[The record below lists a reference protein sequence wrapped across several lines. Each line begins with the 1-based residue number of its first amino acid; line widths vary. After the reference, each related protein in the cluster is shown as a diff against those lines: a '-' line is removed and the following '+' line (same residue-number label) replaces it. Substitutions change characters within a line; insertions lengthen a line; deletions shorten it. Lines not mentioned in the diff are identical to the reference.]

1 MANKIENKMLNEEL
15 VEIAIGDLYLYDEA
29 TGLEYATTTLT
40 SAEFS
45 SSADKTDVRG
55 GTDNAVL
62 YSIPGE
68 KEMTFTV
75 TDVVNRTDITA
86 LKNASSVE
94 EVDTKDLYSYHMPK
108 FYDTTIASNKV
119 TFELDKTPIKGEQ
132 VMMYTLQGNLIEE
145 SLVTINDKQVEIDNT
160 TLGLTEGAK
169 VRVMGFKYKVDAS
182 AMYYTISAE
191 GVTVNLVG
199 VYKKPIYN
207 RKTMKVEYYKTTY
220 YPQVTLDSNYSESDS
235 STREAIEETHTFT
248 ITKKDGEQ
256 FAGYVYYER
265 A

>member
-40 SAEFS
+40 SAEFN

-86 LKNASSVE
+86 LKNASSME
-94 EVDTKDLYSYHMPK
+94 EVDSKDLYSYHMPK
-108 FYDTTIASNKV
+108 FYDTTIAANKV
-119 TFELDKTPIKGEQ
+119 TFELDKAPISGEQ
-132 VMMYTLQGNLIEE
+132 VMIYTLQGNLIEKA
-145 SLVTINDKQVEIDNT
+145 LVTIKDKQVEIDNT
-160 TLGLTEGAK
+160 TLSLTEGAK

-182 AMYYTISAE
+182 AMYYTISA
-191 GVTVNLVG
+191 
-199 VYKKPIYN
+199 
-207 RKTMKVEYYKTTY
+207 
-220 YPQVTLDSNYSESDS
+220 
-235 STREAIEETHTFT
+235 
-248 ITKKDGEQ
+248 
-256 FAGYVYYER
+256 
-265 A
+265 